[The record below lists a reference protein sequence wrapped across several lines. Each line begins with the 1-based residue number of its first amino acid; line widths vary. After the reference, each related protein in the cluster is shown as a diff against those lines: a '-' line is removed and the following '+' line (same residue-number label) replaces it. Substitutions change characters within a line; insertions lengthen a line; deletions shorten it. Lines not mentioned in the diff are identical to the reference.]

1 MKLPCFRLIT
11 CFAALL
17 GAMSSPASAS
27 DLMGTWKFSVDLNN
41 GEHGEPVFVLKQ
53 ANGQLTGVYQGPFG
67 KQQVIA
73 NIQRDTAAMEVTASG
88 LDGTLKLNYTA
99 KVESADKMSGA
110 MSWNISGQ
118 TTPGKWTAT
127 RGK

>member
-1 MKLPCFRLIT
+1 MKLPCIRLLT
-11 CFAALL
+11 CFTALL
-17 GAMSSPASAS
+17 GVMSAPASTS
-27 DLMGTWKFSVDLNN
+27 DLTGTWKFSVDLNN

-99 KVESADKMSGA
+99 KVESPDKMSGA
-110 MSWNISGQ
+110 MSRNISGQ
-118 TTPGKWTAT
+118 STSGK
-127 RGK
+127 

>member
-1 MKLPCFRLIT
+1 
-11 CFAALL
+11 
-17 GAMSSPASAS
+17 MSAPASAS

-41 GEHGEPVFVLKQ
+41 GDHGDPVFVLKQ

-67 KQQVIA
+67 KQQVTG
-73 NIQRDTAAMEVTASG
+73 NIQGDRATLEVAASG

-99 KVESADKMSGA
+99 KVESPDKMSGA

>member
-1 MKLPCFRLIT
+1 
-11 CFAALL
+11 
-17 GAMSSPASAS
+17 
-27 DLMGTWKFSVDLNN
+27 MGTWKFSVDLNN
-41 GEHGEPVFVLKQ
+41 GDHGEPVFVLKQ

-67 KQQVIA
+67 KQQVTG
-73 NIQRDTAAMEVTASG
+73 NIQGDRAALEVTASG

>member
-17 GAMSSPASAS
+17 GAMSAPASAS
-27 DLMGTWKFSVDLNN
+27 NLTGTWKSVDLNN
-41 GEHGEPVFVLKQ
+41 SEHGQPVFVLKQ

-67 KQQVIA
+67 KQQVTG
-73 NIQRDTAAMEVTASG
+73 NIQGDRVALEVTASG

-99 KVESADKMSGA
+99 KVESPDKMSGA
-110 MSWNISGQ
+110 MSRNISGQ
-118 TTPGKWTAT
+118 STSGK
-127 RGK
+127 

>member
-17 GAMSSPASAS
+17 GAMSAPASAS
-27 DLMGTWKFSVDLNN
+27 NLTGTWKSVDLNN
-41 GEHGEPVFVLKQ
+41 SEHGQPVFVLKQ

-99 KVESADKMSGA
+99 KVESPDKMSGA
-110 MSWNISGQ
+110 MSRNISGQ
-118 TTPGKWTAT
+118 STPGKWTAT